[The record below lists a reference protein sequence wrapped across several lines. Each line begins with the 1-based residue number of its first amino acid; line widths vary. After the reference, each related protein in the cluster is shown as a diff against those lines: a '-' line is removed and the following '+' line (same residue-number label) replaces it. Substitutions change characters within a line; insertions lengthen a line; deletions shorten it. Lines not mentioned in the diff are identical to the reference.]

1 MLFLFR
7 FFCGVLEVEF
17 FGTYP
22 EKVLNLAAKNRIT
35 IWAARYVKRK
45 IICKITVKDF
55 LKLPRIL
62 RKSGIRV
69 HILKKR
75 GFPFFIKKYNK
86 RLGIFTGI
94 IIFFLTLQILSSYVW
109 IIDVVGNKQV
119 SEGEILSAC
128 NSLGIKEGVRKS
140 KIKAKP
146 QAQELLLKSDKLAW
160 SSLNLEGC
168 KLTVNVTEV
177 TKAQEEGSKATNLK
191 AECDGI
197 IARIDVKSGN
207 CLVKVGEVVAK
218 GDVLVS
224 GIIENE
230 NGTKFVHSIGEIE
243 AITETEI
250 ELEQKLNFEVSL
262 PTGKRKTKRVLQ
274 IFTLKIPLYLGG
286 VVGEYK
292 TETDLWQLKVFSQ
305 KLPLKVH
312 SKSFVFTKNEKR
324 MISADTA
331 IELLEKRLKNE
342 HKGTVKSKKYTKT
355 AESVVLKAVLND
367 KKNIAVSEKLIF
379 GIGKQ

>member
-1 MLFLFR
+1 M
-7 FFCGVLEVEF
+7 
-17 FGTYP
+17 
-22 EKVLNLAAKNRIT
+22 
-35 IWAARYVKRK
+35 
-45 IICKITVKDF
+45 
-55 LKLPRIL
+55 
-62 RKSGIRV
+62 
-69 HILKKR
+69 
-75 GFPFFIKKYNK
+75 
-86 RLGIFTGI
+86 
-94 IIFFLTLQILSSYVW
+94 
-109 IIDVVGNKQV
+109 
-119 SEGEILSAC
+119 
-128 NSLGIKEGVRKS
+128 
-140 KIKAKP
+140 
-146 QAQELLLKSDKLAW
+146 
-160 SSLNLEGC
+160 
-168 KLTVNVTEV
+168 
-177 TKAQEEGSKATNLK
+177 
-191 AECDGI
+191 
-197 IARIDVKSGN
+197 
-207 CLVKVGEVVAK
+207 
-218 GDVLVS
+218 VS

-250 ELEQKLNFEVSL
+250 ELEQSLNFEVSL

-286 VVGEYK
+286 VAGDYK

-324 MISADTA
+324 IISADTA

-355 AESVVLKAVLND
+355 AESVVLKAVLTD